1 MLVNVNSN
9 SSNLIAINEEMFYN
23 GDPHGK
29 DKRFTV
35 AFDCND
41 ARVKAMFKDPYFKVY
56 DSGYS
61 KASNIIRLY
70 FLSGNATYHKGLA
83 PFNVTNQFIKKLD
96 LTLKEKC
103 SIRRFSNLT
112 TYDAMWAYIYERA
125 SQYGI
130 TDPAMKI
137 HEEEFIRRLK
147 VANGFTD

>member
-1 MLVNVNSN
+1 MIVKVNSDC
-9 SSNLIAINEEMFYN
+9 STLISINEEMFYN

-29 DKRFTV
+29 DKRFAV
-35 AFDCND
+35 AFDC
-41 ARVKAMFKDPYFKVY
+41 
-56 DSGYS
+56 
-61 KASNIIRLY
+61 
-70 FLSGNATYHKGLA
+70 NATYHKGLA
-83 PFNVTNQFIKKLD
+83 PFNITKQFIKKLD

-130 TDPAMKI
+130 ADPAMKI
-137 HEEEFIRRLK
+137 PEEEFIRRLK